1 MSNSLPSY
9 QDAELILK
17 LYDLRRESVMRE
29 ARNWMATF
37 NPQSIDDLM
46 KVMSD
51 FSNKG
56 NAYLRQVCGYW
67 EMVAAFIVHGTLN
80 RDLAFD
86 TLGEMYFVY
95 AIMQPV
101 IEEFRKKFN
110 APEFFKNVQQVVES
124 TPQGRERIA
133 NVQKRRAEMMS
144 RMAAAATQGDSVRSR
159 LGSAGASAATSAGTE
174 CSELRLQAPRTVQR
188 NSAAGLKRLYACRQL
203 HSADKAG

>member
-9 QDAELILK
+9 QDAELVLK
-17 LYDLRRESVMRE
+17 LYDLRREAVMRE

-37 NPQSIDDLM
+37 NPQSIDDVV

-51 FSNKG
+51 FSSKQ

-80 RDLAFD
+80 RELAFD

-110 APEFFKNVQQVVES
+110 SPEFFKNVQKVVES
-124 TPQGRERIA
+124 TPEGRERVSH
-133 NVQKRRAEMMS
+133 VQKRRAEFMS
-144 RMAAAATQGDSVRSR
+144 RMAAAAKQGD
-159 LGSAGASAATSAGTE
+159 
-174 CSELRLQAPRTVQR
+174 
-188 NSAAGLKRLYACRQL
+188 
-203 HSADKAG
+203 

>member
-1 MSNSLPSY
+1 MNTSLPNHH
-9 QDAELILK
+9 DAELVLK
-17 LYDLRRESVMRE
+17 LYDLRRESVMRD

-51 FSNKG
+51 FTNKG
-56 NAYLRQVCGYW
+56 NAYLRQVCSYW
-67 EMVAAFIVHGTLN
+67 EMVAALILHGTLN
-80 RDLAFD
+80 KDLAFD

-95 AIMQPV
+95 AILQPV
-101 IEEFRKKFN
+101 MEDFRKTLN

-144 RMAAAATQGDSVRSR
+144 RMAAAATQGD
-159 LGSAGASAATSAGTE
+159 
-174 CSELRLQAPRTVQR
+174 
-188 NSAAGLKRLYACRQL
+188 
-203 HSADKAG
+203 